1 MEKKKKTG
9 SSKSSSINWF
19 FQVRDMTM
27 SLPCLKPSPLT
38 KDKSQIS
45 YHGLQNQSP
54 LAPSCFSHLVS
65 AFFPHNPHTSVI

>member
-1 MEKKKKTG
+1 MEKKKKLVL
-9 SSKSSSINWF
+9 KSSSINWF
-19 FQVRDMTM
+19 FQVTDMTM

-38 KDKSQIS
+38 EDKSQIS

-65 AFFPHNPHTSVI
+65 AFFPHNPHTSAI